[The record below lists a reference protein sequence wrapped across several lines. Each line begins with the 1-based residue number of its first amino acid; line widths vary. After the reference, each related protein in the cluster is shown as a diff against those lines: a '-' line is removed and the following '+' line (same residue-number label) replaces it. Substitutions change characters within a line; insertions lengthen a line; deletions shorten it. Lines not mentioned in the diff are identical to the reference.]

1 MAEEK
6 KNSRRRRGPSLKET
20 PDPSTRE
27 GRLTQAIQ
35 RYGSARQ
42 LHLAT
47 GISESMIGK
56 YQKPGADWKPSKI
69 EEISRELGVSVEW
82 LWTGETKLSS
92 SVAVVYYDARAS
104 AGFGRTCE
112 ESVGHPIQFPRSFLT
127 DELGLQ
133 PSGLIMITADG
144 DSMLPTIHSGDRLL
158 VDTQP
163 STRIEGVYAV
173 VMHGGLFVKRI
184 SRTANGDFLVQSD
197 NPAYQS
203 ATFPAD
209 QVSLGSPDGHAMT
222 IIGRVVWTM
231 QRV

>member
-1 MAEEK
+1 MTTEK
-6 KNSRRRRGPSLKET
+6 PTRRRGPAPRHGTDL
-20 PDPSTRE
+20 STRE
-27 GRLTQAIQ
+27 GRLAQAIRQ
-35 RYGSARQ
+35 YGSARQ

-56 YQKPGADWKPSKI
+56 YQRPGSDWKPSKI
-69 EEISRELGVSVEW
+69 EEMAHELGVSADW
-82 LWTGETKLSS
+82 LWTGDTKLSS
-92 SVAVVYYDARAS
+92 SVAVTYYDARAS

-112 ESVGHPIQFPRSFLT
+112 ETSAQPVQFPRFFLT

-133 PSGLIMITADG
+133 PTGLIIITADG

-158 VDTQP
+158 IDTRP
-163 STRIEGVYAV
+163 SSRIEGVYAV
-173 VMHGGLFVKRI
+173 VMHGALFVKRV

-197 NPAYQS
+197 NQAYRS
-203 ATFPAD
+203 ETFPAD
-209 QVSLGSPDGHAMT
+209 QVSFSKPEGHALT